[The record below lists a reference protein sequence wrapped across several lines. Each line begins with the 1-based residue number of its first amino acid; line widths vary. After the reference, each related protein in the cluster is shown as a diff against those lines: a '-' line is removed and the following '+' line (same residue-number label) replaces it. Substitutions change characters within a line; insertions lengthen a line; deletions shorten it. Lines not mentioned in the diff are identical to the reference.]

1 MSVNQIGALE
11 RIKYND
17 EFREDFE
24 RTKSLL
30 ADYTR
35 SDGLMNG
42 KTIAWDVLGLSDE
55 AEERTRD
62 GNIPESDLALSQVT
76 GTTSRVYKKYKVDD
90 FDAYVTN
97 PNVRAA
103 MSKKAIAANNRA
115 IDSKIIT
122 TLDTTTTTVNSGSA
136 ISFSSFGAILDW
148 TTALWD
154 NDVPSEDGN
163 VVGIVTPRAA
173 AQMLRIEEYKSADY
187 VEMRPAKDGVAAI
200 NARMW
205 LGVKWLMHTGLTG
218 RGTATA
224 KCHIYHVDALGHQLA
239 GEPELHPYYDEDQ
252 DQWKAWAKATHAA
265 ALCLPRGAI
274 YATHDDTAAL
284 S

>member
-17 EFREDFE
+17 EFRDDFE
-24 RTKSLL
+24 REKSLL
-30 ADYTR
+30 VDCVR

-42 KTIAWDVLGLSDE
+42 KTITWDVLGLSDE

-76 GTTSRVYKKYKVDD
+76 GTTSQVFKKYRVDD
-90 FDAYVTN
+90 FDAFTTN
-97 PNVRAA
+97 PNVRSA
-103 MSKKAIAANNRA
+103 MGQKAIAACNRA

-122 TLDTTTTTVNSGSA
+122 TLDTTSTTVNSGSA
-136 ISFSSFGAILDW
+136 IAFSSFGAILDW
-148 TTALWD
+148 TTQLWD
-154 NDVPSEDGN
+154 NDVPSDGN
-163 VVGIVTPRAA
+163 VVGIVTPKAA

-205 LGVKWLMHTGLTG
+205 LGVKWIMHTGLTG
-218 RGTATA
+218 KGTATA
-224 KCHIYHVDALGHQLA
+224 KCHLFHKNSVGHQLA
-239 GEPELHPYYDEDQ
+239 GAPDLHPYYYESQ
-252 DQWKAWAKATHAA
+252 DRWEAWAKATHAA
-265 ALCLPRGAI
+265 ALCLGRGAV